1 MGEWQGASIA
11 KRTNP
16 PPDLEP
22 IIDFLTRSIGW
33 WNDTIL
39 RHAQRKTAE
48 LKMKRSGLAAAA
60 KAESIGEAG
69 KANGHRH
76 TGELSGDAGNAEL
89 LELDFEPAHI
99 LAVSHGGLIGSLV
112 KNLVGSRKLQAAE
125 GVGVGMCFNASISVI
140 DVDETG
146 KGVLVSYA
154 DTTHLDGGVLERN
167 ADVQL
172 N

>member
-22 IIDFLTRSIGW
+22 IIDFLTPTIGW

-60 KAESIGEAG
+60 KAESVGEAG
-69 KANGHRH
+69 KAHGRH
-76 TGELSGDAGNAEL
+76 TGELSGDAGDAEL

-112 KNLVGSRKLQAAE
+112 KDLVGSRKLQAAE

-140 DVDETG
+140 EVYGDR
-146 KGVLVSYA
+146 KGLLVSYA
-154 DTTHLDGGVLERN
+154 DTTHLNVNLVQEN
-167 ADVQL
+167 ADVV
-172 N
+172 

>member
-69 KANGHRH
+69 KANGRH
-76 TGELSGDAGNAEL
+76 TGELSGDAGDAEL

-99 LAVSHGGLIGSLV
+99 LAVSHGGLIGTLV
-112 KNLVGSRKLQAAE
+112 KGLLGSRKVCAAE
-125 GVGVGMCFNASISVI
+125 GVVVGRCFNASISVVEL
-140 DVDETG
+140 DARG
-146 KGVLVSYA
+146 RGVLVSYA
-154 DTTHLDGGVLERN
+154 DTMHIDGELVQEN
-167 ADVQL
+167 ADVQP
-172 N
+172 